1 MWWPPK
7 KQLKGQP
14 PQADSP
20 YKTLPGWVAELPGR
34 VRGRQCLLSAVYC
47 VRKQR
52 SVYAGAGAGWRVR
65 VAGRAMQGQG
75 CQLRLTSVSG
85 TIASGSNV
93 IMRTQ
98 GETRSHFHKEN
109 TFTFYD
115 T

>member
-1 MWWPPK
+1 M
-7 KQLKGQP
+7 
-14 PQADSP
+14 
-20 YKTLPGWVAELPGR
+20 GR
-34 VRGRQCLLSAVYC
+34 VAKQGEGKDSVCLLSAMHC

-52 SVYAGAGAGWRVR
+52 SVYECWGGVESGAGGG
-65 VAGRAMQGQG
+65 AGRVMQGQG

-98 GETRSHFHKEN
+98 EETRSHFPQGKY
-109 TFTFYD
+109 FYD

>member
-1 MWWPPK
+1 M
-7 KQLKGQP
+7 
-14 PQADSP
+14 
-20 YKTLPGWVAELPGR
+20 GR
-34 VRGRQCLLSAVYC
+34 VAKQGEGKDSVCLLSAMYC

-52 SVYAGAGAGWRVR
+52 SVYEECWGGVESGAGGG
-65 VAGRAMQGQG
+65 AGRAGRVMQGQG

-98 GETRSHFHKEN
+98 EETRYHFSQGEY
-109 TFTFYD
+109 FYD